1 MDVKDI
7 QNPNQL
13 SRHCERSRSYFIPY
27 SHVSAALSYQRDQ
40 STRIQLLNGN
50 WKFHY
55 AKSPAAVPAAFYKKD
70 YTVDDWDTIAVPSHW
85 QLKGYGHPH
94 YTNVAY
100 PFQVDPPHIPNENP
114 TGSYKRYFYVPEEW
128 KAFRTLLRFEGV
140 DNSFHVWVNGQEV
153 GFNKGSRLPV
163 EFDISPYLKAGENS
177 LSVCVYQWSDS
188 TYLEDQDMWWLS
200 GIFRDVYLIARPVAT
215 IRDFYLQAVL
225 DEQYK
230 DGLLTI
236 NLEFNAAEAQMLKN
250 RKITY
255 ALLDRNLQIVQGISG
270 EINEIE
276 KNQEIKAVIK
286 NPLTWTAETP
296 DLYHVILTV
305 VDENGTSLEVL
316 TQKIGFRTV
325 ELKNGLFL
333 INGVP
338 IKFKGV
344 NRHDHHPDLGRAVTL
359 EDMEKDIQLMKQGN
373 INAVRSAHY
382 PNDPRF
388 YTLCDEYGLYVMNEA
403 DLETHGFELIGDVN
417 FLSDDPTWEKAYVD
431 RMERMVERD
440 KNHPSIVLWSLGNE
454 SGSGCNHEAM
464 ADWLNQTYPSLL
476 IHHEGA
482 TKKLFE
488 AEQYHL
494 DSPIS
499 AVNSTMYSELAL
511 LEQLGA
517 ISNHQKPH
525 IVCEY
530 GHAMGNGPGALKE
543 YWDLFYRY
551 PRMQGGFIWEWS
563 DHGLRQKTESG
574 EEFYA
579 YGGDFGDQPNDHN
592 FVIDGLMQPDRT
604 PSPAYYELKKV
615 MEPVKIKEINLEK
628 GVFLI
633 TNRYDFQSLDHL
645 ILSWSVRIEENI
657 LQSGYLPITGIESG
671 ESKKVV
677 IPFDSLSGFLSQY
690 GDIWVDLAVISAVQ
704 TNWAMQGHEVAFEQF
719 RKEKNSKIQKNINHL
734 VSPKKAGPLYSKETA
749 TMLCLTG
756 TNFTLRFDKNTGQ
769 LTSWTYD
776 DQLLMKKGPELN
788 FWRAMTN
795 NDHRSERMWKEYGMD
810 SLQQRTDSFNWQF
823 SKNQKSAEITVTK
836 RIGPPMLAWGINTK
850 IVYTLWQ
857 SGELAIEVKGE
868 PLMNHPPTFP
878 RIGVE
883 LVLPEVF
890 DRVKWNGRGPRE
902 NYPDTKEAG
911 RFGVYKSKIEEL
923 SFGYIYPQENGNRS
937 DIEWLAVMNQNGKGL
952 WISGTTPFNFSA
964 RHYTQ
969 KNLDEAQHTYD
980 LKKTKEVY
988 FYLDKQQNG
997 IGSAS
1002 CGPDVLAKYQL
1013 AAEAFEFDVVF
1024 KPFHE

>member
-1 MDVKDI
+1 MTDI
-7 QNPNQL
+7 QDPNRL
-13 SRHCERSRSYFIPY
+13 SRNREKSRSYFIPY
-27 SHVSAALSYQRDQ
+27 ADETTALSYQRAQ

-55 AKSPAAVPAAFYKKD
+55 AQNPTAAPATFYQED
-70 YTVDDWDTIAVPSHW
+70 YDVDDWDTIAVPSHW
-85 QLKGYGHPH
+85 QLNGYGRPH
-94 YTNVAY
+94 YTNVVY
-100 PFQVDPPHIPNENP
+100 PFQVDPPYVPNVNP
-114 TGSYKRYFYVPEEW
+114 TGSYKRHFYLPEEW
-128 KAFRTLLRFEGV
+128 EAHQILLRFEGV

-153 GFNKGSRLPV
+153 GFSKGSRLPA
-163 EFDISPYLKAGENS
+163 EFDISSYLKAGENS
-177 LSVCVYQWSDS
+177 LSVRVYQWSDS

-200 GIFRDVYLIARPVAT
+200 GIFRDVYLLARPSTT

-225 DEQYK
+225 DEQYN
-230 DGLLTI
+230 DGQLTL
-236 NLEFNAAEAQMLKN
+236 NLEFNAAEAQKFKN
-250 RKITY
+250 RKVAYT
-255 ALLDRNLQIVQGISG
+255 LLDSNLHIVQDISG

-276 KNQEIKAVIK
+276 EHHEIKIVVK
-286 NPLTWTAETP
+286 KPVKWTAETP
-296 DLYHVILTV
+296 NLYQAVLTV
-305 VDENGTSLEVL
+305 TDEKGTILEVL

-333 INGVP
+333 INDVP

-403 DLETHGFELIGDVN
+403 DLETHGFEIVGNIN

-440 KNHPSIVLWSLGNE
+440 KNHPAIVLWSLGNE
-454 SGSGCNHEAM
+454 SGSGSNHEAM
-464 ADWLNQTYPSLL
+464 ANWINQKDPSLL

-482 TKKLFE
+482 TKQLFE
-488 AEQYHL
+488 AEQYEL

-499 AVNSTMYSELAL
+499 AVNSTMYTELDR

-517 ISNHQKPH
+517 ASGHQKPH

-543 YWDLFYRY
+543 YWELFYRY
-551 PRMQGGFIWEWS
+551 PRMQGGFIWEWA
-563 DHGLRQKTESG
+563 DHGLRQQTQSG

-592 FVIDGLMQPDRT
+592 FVIDGLVQPDRT

-615 MEPVKIKEINLEK
+615 MEPVKVKMIDLEK
-628 GVFLI
+628 GIFSV
-633 TNRYDFQSLDHL
+633 TNRYDFQTLDHL
-645 ILSWSVRIEENI
+645 ILSWSIRIEGTI
-657 LQSGYLPITGIESG
+657 LQSGFLPVKGIG
-671 ESKKVV
+671 PGCSKELM
-677 IPFDSLSGFLSQY
+677 IPFESLSDLPNQF
-690 GDIWVDLAVISAVQ
+690 GDIWIDLQFISGVR

-719 RKEKNSKIQKNINHL
+719 KKKQESRIEKALSQL
-734 VSPKKAGPLYSKETA
+734 VSTKKTAPLESKETD
-749 TMLCLTG
+749 TVLCLIG
-756 TNFTLRFDKNTGQ
+756 TTFSLKFDKVTGQ
-769 LTSWTYD
+769 LISWVHEN
-776 DQLLMKKGPELN
+776 QLLMEKGPELN

-795 NDHRSERMWKEYGMD
+795 NDHRSETMWKEYGVQW
-810 SLQQRTDSFNWQF
+810 LQQRTDSFKWQF
-823 SKNQKSAEITVTK
+823 SKDQASATITVMQ
-836 RIGPPMLAWGINTK
+836 RIGPPALSWGINAT
-850 IVYTLWQ
+850 IVYTVWQ
-857 SGELAIEVKGE
+857 SGELTIEVKGE
-868 PLMNHPPTFP
+868 PVRNHPLTFP
-878 RIGVE
+878 RIGFE
-883 LVLPEVF
+883 LVLSETF
-890 DRVKWNGRGPRE
+890 DRIKWNGRGPRE
-902 NYPDTKEAG
+902 NYSDTKEAG
-911 RFGVYKSKIEEL
+911 RFGVYKNKIEEL
-923 SFGYIYPQENGNRS
+923 SFDYIYPQENGNRS
-937 DIEWLAVMNQNGKGL
+937 DVEWAAVMNQKGKGL
-952 WISGTTPFNFSA
+952 WISGTSPFNFSA

-988 FYLDKQQNG
+988 LYLDKQQNG

-1013 AAEAFEFDVVF
+1013 AAEAFEFDLVF
-1024 KPFHE
+1024 KPFNE